1 MNRCTRRI
9 GVMLWVAIG
18 SGPSP
23 ASFAAASFKRF
34 DRLSED
40 FGHAR
45 ELLRVPGLAATVVE
59 DGRVVWHQEF
69 GMADLE
75 RRAPVTATTEFC
87 VASITKTMA
96 AIVLLQMVHE
106 RRLRLDEPIPRHND
120 SPSFPNRIPLPKIP
134 SATYCR
140 KQIRQCFFASEAAT
154 LPPAIVHISGA

>member
-18 SGPSP
+18 TGPSP
-23 ASFAAASFKRF
+23 ASFAAAPFKRF

-75 RRAPVTATTEFC
+75 RRASVTATTALF
-87 VASITKTMA
+87 VASITQTMA
-96 AIVLLQMVHE
+96 GILLLPVVPE
-106 RRLRLDEPIPRHND
+106 TRVRLEHPIARH
-120 SPSFPNRIPLPKIP
+120 IGL
-134 SATYCR
+134 
-140 KQIRQCFFASEAAT
+140 
-154 LPPAIVHISGA
+154 